1 MGICTPNAQPISPPL
16 PPPSGCRLNSQLLIA
31 KSRTNIRRGIMP
43 KAKKRQRLLLRKES
57 VQAPPGK
64 AEESRT
70 ELCAWVVEQMQ
81 RQRRSANVV

>member
-1 MGICTPNAQPISPPL
+1 
-16 PPPSGCRLNSQLLIA
+16 
-31 KSRTNIRRGIMP
+31 MP